1 MSDRLLAFIQAI
13 EQVVQAW
20 APEVGNGVEL
30 AGILAL
36 EVVNP
41 DRLFAHPL
49 LSDGGVGIKFEHGV
63 AHVVDDL
70 LVDPCGIPIKHA
82 AAGFGEIQLFA
93 QGLAQCQADFDIVD
107 QARGQVRIGE
117 GRRDIQHVMSR

>member
-13 EQVVQAW
+13 KEVIEAR
-20 APEVGNGVEL
+20 APEVGNGFEL

-41 DRLFAHPL
+41 DRLFGHPL
-49 LSDGGVGIKFEHGV
+49 LAGGGVGIEFEHGI

-70 LVDPCGIPIKHA
+70 LVDPCGIPIEHA
-82 AAGFGEIQLFA
+82 AAWFGKIKLSG

-107 QARGQVRIGE
+107 QARGKVRIGE
-117 GRRDIQHVMSR
+117 RRRDIQHVMSR